1 MSLRPARRITHA
13 ARAGSSSFGR
23 TGRRAATAGWA
34 ACALAL
40 LAATGCVGPSAPG
53 RADRTW
59 RITPLLE
66 FGQTQSGGTLVA
78 VRPFYSRLV
87 ENSATQAVTDVVWP
101 ISTFHRTGRHLWW
114 RAFPAYG
121 SDDDL
126 DDPQSRDHFWL
137 LPIYFQ
143 GRTREGDDYRA
154 LFPLAGEVRDI
165 ATLDRARFYLFP
177 LYADYDR
184 GSVQSTTWL
193 WPIYSRRTAPD
204 LDQFSLFPI
213 YGRAEHRDSVEWTRR
228 YVLWP
233 FWTQAEMRGPVAHGH
248 AFILFPLYGRVDLD
262 RQQTWMVLPPFISY
276 TRAPDGYRRLYAPWP
291 FVQAEEGRRHRRY
304 LWPLFGWQR
313 QEETRQWFAAW
324 PIAGGEHTDLSDRSV
339 SRFYLNPIFYRERR
353 TASDLAA
360 GPAAD
365 SDYLCLWP
373 LVSWQRRD
381 GAERLRIPELNL
393 FRGHAA
399 IERNWAP
406 LWSLFTRH
414 RAPALGT
421 RTELL
426 WGLAAWGRTPAGN
439 GFFDLWPLLHVA
451 RQDHGTEWS
460 LLEGLAARTP
470 RVERGAGWRLFWLP
484 TSDSRTVA
492 TSEDAP

>member
-1 MSLRPARRITHA
+1 MIPWPARLTPAVPI
-13 ARAGSSSFGR
+13 ARLPGFRRS
-23 TGRRAATAGWA
+23 GRRAAAAWAGA
-34 ACALAL
+34 VLAL
-40 LAATGCVGPSAPG
+40 LTASGCVSPSAPG

-59 RITPLLE
+59 RVTPLLE
-66 FGQTQSGGTLVA
+66 FGRTDGGGSLVA

-87 ENSATQAVTDVVWP
+87 ENSATQAVTDVAWP

-165 ATLDRARFYLFP
+165 ATLDRAHFYLFP

-184 GSVQSTTWL
+184 GSVESTTWL
-193 WPIYSRRTAPD
+193 WPIYSRRHAPD

-213 YGRAEHRDSVEWTRR
+213 YGRAEHRDSAEWTRR
-228 YVLWP
+228 YLLWP
-233 FWTQAEMRGPVAHGH
+233 FWTEAELRGPVAHGH

-262 RQQTWMVLPPFISY
+262 KQQSWMVVPPFFSY
-276 TRAPDGYRRLYAPWP
+276 TRAEDGYRRLHAPWP
-291 FVQAEEGRRHRRY
+291 FVQSEDGRRHRRY

-313 QEETRQWFAAW
+313 QDATRQWFAAW
-324 PIAGGEHTDLSDRSV
+324 PLAGGEHTELSDRSV
-339 SRFYLNPIFYRERR
+339 SRFYLNPVFYRERR
-353 TASDLAA
+353 TARA
-360 GPAAD
+360 PAVRPDAD
-365 SDYLCLWP
+365 ANYLCLWP
-373 LVSWQRRD
+373 LFSWQRQ
-381 GAERLRIPELNL
+381 GADDRLRVPELNL

-406 LWSLFTRH
+406 LWSLFTRTH
-414 RAPALGT
+414 TPATGT

-426 WGLAAWGRTPAGN
+426 WGLVAWGRTPVSG
-439 GFFDLWPLLHVA
+439 GFLGLWPLLHVA
-451 RQDHGTEWS
+451 RQGDGTEWS
-460 LLEGLAARTP
+460 LLEGLVARTP
-470 RVERGAGWRLFWLP
+470 PTAPGAGWRLFWLP
-484 TSDSRTVA
+484 MSRA
-492 TSEDAP
+492 RPAAPDKEAP